1 MSIRR
6 GPALWLVLSGGLLI
20 AAIAIGTALVIG
32 EFREQALLNS
42 ERELENTVQL
52 LTRHFDQQFEDC
64 DIITSDLISKLQ
76 LSEIASPE
84 AFKGR
89 MSGLDAHLMLKS
101 KTSPSSYIGDVNIF
115 DANGELINSSGD
127 GPLPAG
133 TTAERS
139 YFKAF
144 KSDPRSADVAVEP
157 VRALFTGNWSTVFA
171 RRLAG
176 PGGVFL
182 GAMGRR
188 IDPATFEK
196 FFASVALGEGAA
208 ISMLHR
214 DGTMLA
220 RHPHVESMIGQ
231 NFSSAPL
238 MVGVLDQGGHAS
250 RREQSPVDGQDRL
263 ASAAQLHRFPIVIV
277 ASKTVSAALA
287 DWRAQTRFMIAAA
300 SLSVLVIIVM
310 LFVIV
315 RRLTEQHRE
324 SQQRLEQEKHRLDT
338 ALNNMTQGL
347 VLFDASARVVLCNQ
361 RYIGMY
367 GLSTAV
373 IKPGIHFHD
382 VLRHR

>member
-1 MSIRR
+1 MRGLACRMKGGLKQLQTLAFDTCCAAMSIRR

-133 TTAERS
+133 TIAERS

-231 NFSSAPL
+231 DSLPARCRSS
-238 MVGVLDQGGHAS
+238 Q
-250 RREQSPVDGQDRL
+250 
-263 ASAAQLHRFPIVIV
+263 
-277 ASKTVSAALA
+277 
-287 DWRAQTRFMIAAA
+287 
-300 SLSVLVIIVM
+300 
-310 LFVIV
+310 
-315 RRLTEQHRE
+315 
-324 SQQRLEQEKHRLDT
+324 
-338 ALNNMTQGL
+338 
-347 VLFDASARVVLCNQ
+347 
-361 RYIGMY
+361 
-367 GLSTAV
+367 
-373 IKPGIHFHD
+373 
-382 VLRHR
+382 